1 MAEEDKF
8 IKAFDAYADVIFR
21 YCFFRVFNRELAK
34 DLVQDTFMRA
44 WEYASKG
51 NKIEN
56 LKAFLY
62 KIAHNLVV
70 DESRKAKEY
79 SLDALISQGF
89 DVPSEGNQIRD
100 IEAKEVLAVVSLL
113 EEEYRDAVQMRHVE
127 GFSPKEIA
135 QITGESENVISVRI
149 HRGLAKLRT
158 LMSNQKKDG

>member
-8 IKAFDAYADVIFR
+8 IKAFDAYADGIFR

-89 DVPSEGNQIRD
+89 DAPSE
-100 IEAKEVLAVVSLL
+100 EVLAVVSLL

>member
-1 MAEEDKF
+1 MLEEDKF
-8 IKAFDAYADVIFR
+8 IKAFDAYADGIFR

-89 DVPSEGNQIRD
+89 DAPSE
-100 IEAKEVLAVVSLL
+100 EVLAVVSLL